1 MRELRPKEGKYS
13 FQRQGFVDFCEW
25 ATTGRD
31 NNLYIEVG
39 SWQGESAEIA
49 AGYFEK
55 VICIDP
61 WSEAI
66 SKIKPQYGY
75 DMDEVY
81 KAFLLRTALCRN
93 VEAFRITSIEGA
105 MRFRHLR
112 ASVVYIDGSHMEP
125 NVIADMRAWWP
136 IVADNGIMAGHDFD
150 IIGVKNAINVVFDSE
165 PDKTFKDNSWAFDK
179 TSFELGR
186 KVNL

>member
-1 MRELRPKEGKYS
+1 MRELRPLEGKYS

-31 NNLYIEVG
+31 NSLYIEVG

-49 AGYFEK
+49 AGYFRR
-55 VICIDP
+55 VICVDP

-66 SKIKPQYGY
+66 SKIKPKYGY
-75 DMDEVY
+75 DMDVVY
-81 KAFLLRTALCRN
+81 
-93 VEAFRITSIEGA
+93 EAFIDRTVKYPNIGAFRATSLDAARCLGN
-105 MRFRHLR
+105 LR
-112 ASVVYIDGSHMEP
+112 PSVVYIDGSHMEP

-136 IVADNGIMAGHDFD
+136 IVAENGIMAGHDYD
-150 IIGVKNAINVVFDSE
+150 IIGVKNAIKVVFDST
-165 PDKTFKDNSWAFDK
+165 PDKTFQDNSWAFDK
-179 TSFELGR
+179 TSFEMGR